1 MPHPHAA
8 AVCCP
13 RAACLCSRSVFFFFA
28 VAFSLFS
35 FLFSAIF
42 FFMLYFV
49 SDVAMAANFPCR
61 QWQRPMTGS
70 KIGNAKSSNDDGDS
84 DVSCD
89 GSSSSS
95 SSSNS
100 DWRECRG
107 GSVRGA
113 NSICVKNTFS
123 CCACFKYN
131 THTHTH
137 LHSQKKQQQ
146 WIVLFL
152 KARIKHICMYIY
164 ILYTYIVYVYILHS
178 TEPGLG

>member
-1 MPHPHAA
+1 MRIKRLLKFIDITDSIKLCPTLMLLLLFAA
-8 AVCCP
+8 LEQLVFAP
-13 RAACLCSRSVFFFFA
+13 ALFFFSCCRFFA
-28 VAFSLFS
+28 FQLPFQRY
-35 FLFSAIF
+35 I

-100 DWRECRG
+100 D
-107 GSVRGA
+107 
-113 NSICVKNTFS
+113 
-123 CCACFKYN
+123 
-131 THTHTH
+131 
-137 LHSQKKQQQ
+137 
-146 WIVLFL
+146 
-152 KARIKHICMYIY
+152 
-164 ILYTYIVYVYILHS
+164 
-178 TEPGLG
+178 